1 MNNQTIRIKKT
12 KDGNWVTVQLL
23 SVAFGWIEV
32 ADGNESLWVT
42 VNQVH
47 PRDRKHLA
55 AGVAWSRPRGS
66 GGTRLNRSQVEQII
80 NSAQRKNE
88 KPDLRGVDL
97 SLADLHRLDLR
108 LADLRGVDLSEAI
121 LIAANLVG
129 ARLKGTNLSE
139 ADLRGA
145 NLTGAD
151 LRFANLS
158 GAEYDANTTWPVG
171 FDPVR
176 AGAIRD

>member
-12 KDGNWVTVQLL
+12 KDGNWVTVRLL

-47 PRDRKHLA
+47 PRDRKRLA
-55 AGVAWSRPRGS
+55 AGVAWSRPPGS

-80 NSAQRKNE
+80 NSARKKN
-88 KPDLRGVDL
+88 KQPDLRGVDL
-97 SLADLHRLDLR
+97 SLTDLHRLDLS

-121 LIAANLVG
+121 LIAANLAG
-129 ARLKGTNLSE
+129 ARLKGTIMSE
-139 ADLRGA
+139 ADLHGA
-145 NLTGAD
+145 NLFGAD
-151 LRFANLS
+151 LRSANLR
-158 GAEYDANTTWPVG
+158 GAEYDANTSWPADFV
-171 FDPVR
+171 PVR
-176 AGAIRD
+176 AGAVRD